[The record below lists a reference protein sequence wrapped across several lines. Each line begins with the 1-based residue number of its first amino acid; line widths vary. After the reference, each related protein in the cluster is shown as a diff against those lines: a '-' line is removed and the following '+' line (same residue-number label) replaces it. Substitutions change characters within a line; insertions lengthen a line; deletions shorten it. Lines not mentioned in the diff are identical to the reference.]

1 MRVPVCTFLTIVT
14 ALAASPLRA
23 QTYDPDYPVCI
34 QIYAIG
40 GGRIDCSFTSL
51 AQCAASASGRAAQCY
66 NNPYFAQ
73 PSRKP
78 SRQRGV
84 Y

>member
-1 MRVPVCTFLTIVT
+1 MRVLTCTVMTIAA

-23 QTYDPDYPVCI
+23 QTYDPNYPVCI
-34 QIYAIG
+34 QIYSIG

-51 AQCAASASGRAAQCY
+51 AQCAASASGRAVQCY
-66 NNPYFAQ
+66 DNPYFAQ
-73 PSRKP
+73 PGRKLSRP
-78 SRQRGV
+78 RGV

>member
-1 MRVPVCTFLTIVT
+1 MRVLTCTVMTIAA

-23 QTYDPDYPVCI
+23 QTYDPNYPVCI
-34 QIYAIG
+34 QIYSIG
-40 GGRIDCSFTSL
+40 GSRIDCSFTSL

-66 NNPYFAQ
+66 DNPYFAQ
-73 PSRKP
+73 PGRKLSRP
-78 SRQRGV
+78 RGV

>member
-1 MRVPVCTFLTIVT
+1 MTIAA

-23 QTYDPDYPVCI
+23 QTYDPNYPVCI
-34 QIYAIG
+34 QIYSIG

-66 NNPYFAQ
+66 DNPYFAQ
-73 PSRKP
+73 PGRKLSRP
-78 SRQRGV
+78 RGV

>member
-1 MRVPVCTFLTIVT
+1 MRVLTCTVMTIAA

-23 QTYDPDYPVCI
+23 QTYDPNYPVCI
-34 QIYAIG
+34 QIYSIG

-66 NNPYFAQ
+66 DNPYFAQ
-73 PSRKP
+73 PGRKLSRP
-78 SRQRGV
+78 RGV

>member
-1 MRVPVCTFLTIVT
+1 MRVLARIFLTIIM
-14 ALAASPLRA
+14 ALAAAPLRA
-23 QTYDPDYPVCI
+23 QTYDPNYPVCI

-66 NNPYFAQ
+66 DNPYFAQ
-73 PSRKP
+73 PNRKLSRP
-78 SRQRGV
+78 RGV